1 MAADGSVVIEITG
14 DAGGLIQSFKRIQS
28 ETTGL
33 KNDLNTLDRALKLEP
48 GNVDL
53 VADKQRALKQS
64 IEQTTQS
71 LTVLE
76 AMQKQAMDLPATA
89 ENESYYRDLSNKIT
103 EAKTNL
109 ARFNAELNNMDADR
123 VRDTA
128 DAFDDAAAAARRA
141 GDDIDRASKSSNK
154 LGGIGEKASKGFTVL
169 KGVAAGFV
177 ANLATSAIDM
187 AVSTFVD
194 IGAEALNAADSM
206 QKFNSTMQ
214 FAGFDTAEIT
224 ASKKAVQKYAADT
237 AYDLETVANTTAQ
250 LAANGIPNYVELTQ
264 AAGNLNA
271 VAGGN
276 AETFKSV
283 SMMLTQTAGAG
294 KLTTENWNQ
303 LTDAIPGASGKL
315 QEAMLKNGAYTGN
328 FREAMEKGEIT
339 AEEFNQALMDLGF
352 EEAAIE
358 AANSTDTI
366 EGAVGALRS
375 TLVDGLTNLLTDGGG
390 LEAITGFI
398 NGINS
403 ILMGAGELIKPAIDS
418 IRNAING
425 IRESFES
432 SFTEEQRAA
441 ITGFLQSLAE
451 HLVALPFQAVALGFQ
466 IISTAISSFIEVVGW
481 ITNFFSNFGESM
493 SQFGEQLSE
502 FGTAF
507 VSKFQEAGVEIQT
520 WGSGVLETIST
531 TLGDAVDRATE
542 FCGDFA
548 EKIGQGASDAAE
560 NVETFL
566 ADLPENAQAIFDD
579 TIGRVLTWAENFRQ
593 EAYTAASGFLT
604 NIGNTL
610 ASLPGKIYEWISGAI
625 QSVITWGQEMRDQA
639 QRKMEEVAR
648 SIENAV
654 SSIPNTMLE
663 IGRNIVQGLIN
674 GIQEKIGAAKKKA
687 EELAGAVMGRVT
699 SLLRTN
705 SPSKWAI
712 EIGEFVDE
720 GLGIGL
726 ENGVK
731 YAEAGATKLAN
742 VTKLRVAALNDEIER
757 METEAAKRQEQAE
770 LEAHEKALAEKYKQ
784 LEDAELDKRASIQEA
799 IDKLNS
805 DWAEKQLK
813 KQEDEQKAALKSRIS
828 SLEATQKAYE
838 KALSSVSS
846 SLQSFN
852 DEYTKALEDVS
863 KNRDSLAG
871 QLSDFDL
878 YDEYEG
884 KMKLWDIG
892 PMIEQ
897 IERYGDTI
905 AKLKERGVNQGL
917 LSEILDM
924 DREEAVQFGQ
934 ELLKMSESQYSQYME
949 MWQQKEDVAA
959 KVAEAI
965 YQGDVEAIEAEYAEK
980 LPGMMEQT
988 ATEAMQTLAENL
1000 EEQGKD
1006 AIVAASRVADQII
1019 AEVERIAYAQ
1029 RLSTSISTAVSTFS
1043 GNLTS
1048 SVQSAAEGKT
1058 AERRSTATE
1067 IAGASA
1073 FAANAGQSREIVLSL
1088 NGREMARGLVP
1099 DIRAVEDQSP
1109 RIVSD

>member
-14 DAGGLIQSFKRIQS
+14 DAGDLIQSFKRIQS
-28 ETTGL
+28 ETNGL
-33 KNDLNTLDRALKLEP
+33 KKDLNTLDKALKLEP
-48 GNVDL
+48 GNIDL
-53 VADKQRALKQS
+53 VADKQRLLKQS
-64 IEQTTQS
+64 IEDTTQS

-89 ENESYYRDLSNKIT
+89 ENEAYYRDLSNKIT

-109 ARFNAELNNMDADR
+109 ARFNAELDSMDAGR

-128 DAFDDAAAAARRA
+128 DAFDDAADAARRA
-141 GDDIDRASKSSNK
+141 GDDIDRASKSSSK
-154 LGGIGEKASKGFTVL
+154 LGGVAEKAGNGFTVL
-169 KGVAAGFV
+169 KGTAAGFV

-187 AVSTFVD
+187 AIGAIVD
-194 IGAEALNAADSM
+194 IGGEALNAADSM
-206 QKFNSTMQ
+206 EKFNSTMQ
-214 FAGFDTAEIT
+214 FAGFDASEIT

-237 AYDLETVANTTAQ
+237 VYDLETVANTTAQ

-283 SMMLTQTAGAG
+283 AMMLTQTAGAG

-303 LTDAIPGASGKL
+303 LADAIPGASGRL

-328 FREAMEKGEIT
+328 FREAMEKGEIS

-352 EEAAIE
+352 EEAAVE
-358 AANSTDTI
+358 AATSTSTI
-366 EGAVGALRS
+366 EGAVGSLRA
-375 TLVDGLTNLLTDGGG
+375 TLVDGFANLLTDGGG

-398 NGINS
+398 NKINE
-403 ILMGAGELIKPAIDS
+403 ILQGAGELIKPAIDS
-418 IRNAING
+418 IRDAING
-425 IRESFES
+425 IKETFES

-441 ITGFLQSLAE
+441 ITGFLQGLAE
-451 HLVALPFQAVALGFQ
+451 HLIALPFQAVALGFQ
-466 IISTAISSFIEVVGW
+466 LISTAISGFIEIVGW
-481 ITNFFSNFGESM
+481 ITDFFSNFGENM
-493 SQFGEQLSE
+493 TLFGGQLSE
-502 FGTAF
+502 FGTSF
-507 VSKFQEAGVEIQT
+507 VTKFQEAGVAISE
-520 WGSGVLETIST
+520 WGSGVIETIST
-531 TLGDAVDRATE
+531 TFGDAVDRATE
-542 FCGDFA
+542 FCSDFA
-548 EKIGQGASDAAE
+548 DKVGEGASDAAE

-566 ADLPENAQAIFDD
+566 SDLPENAQTIFDN
-579 TIGRVLTWAENFRQ
+579 TIGKAAEWAENFRQ
-593 EAYTAASGFLT
+593 EAYKAASGFLT
-604 NIGNTL
+604 SVGNFL
-610 ASLPGKIYEWISGAI
+610 ASLPGKVYAWIKGAI
-625 QSVITWGQEMRDQA
+625 ESVATWGEEMRNKA
-639 QRKMEEVAR
+639 QTKMEDVAQA
-648 SIENAV
+648 IEDAV
-654 SSIPNTMLE
+654 SGLPDTLLD
-663 IGRNIVQGLIN
+663 IGRNIVQGLID
-674 GIQEKIGAAKKKA
+674 GIQEKIGAARKKA
-687 EELAGAVMGRVT
+687 EELANAVMSRVT
-699 SLLRTN
+699 GLFRTN

-726 ENGVK
+726 ENGIK

-742 VTKLRVAALNDEIER
+742 VTKIKIATLNEEIER
-757 METEAAKRQEQAE
+757 MEAEAARRQEQAE

-784 LEDAELDKRASIQEA
+784 LEEAELDKRASIQEA

-828 SLEATQKAYE
+828 SLDAMQNAYE
-838 KALSSVSS
+838 KALGNVSS
-846 SLQSFN
+846 ALESFN
-852 DEYTKALEDVS
+852 NEYTKALEDVA
-863 KNRDSLAG
+863 KNQDSLAG
-871 QLSDFDL
+871 ELSDFEL

-884 KMKLWDIG
+884 KIKLWDIG
-892 PMIEQ
+892 PMIDQ

-934 ELLKMSESQYSQYME
+934 ELLKMSESQYTQYME
-949 MWQQKEDVAA
+949 MWQQKEAAAA

-980 LPGMMEQT
+980 LPEMMETT
-988 ATEAMQTLAENL
+988 AADAMKTLAETL
-1000 EEQGKD
+1000 EDQGKD
-1006 AIVAASRVADQII
+1006 AVAAAARVADQVI

-1029 RLSTSISTAVSTFS
+1029 RLSAGVTSAVSSYS
-1043 GNLTS
+1043 GGLTS
-1048 SVQSAAEGKT
+1048 SIQSAAEGKT
-1058 AERRSTATE
+1058 AERRSTAAE

-1073 FAANAGQSREIVLSL
+1073 FANSTGPSREIVLSL